1 MINNLIIRDASIDD
15 APTILLFIKKIAK
28 YEKLEKEVVATVGIL
43 KEYIYRRKYAHVIL
57 CELNNKTIA
66 FAVFFYTFS
75 TFTGKPSLYIEDIF
89 VDEEYR
95 HRGVGSKIFKHLT
108 GLAIKNGC
116 GRLELSV
123 LKWNEPAIE
132 FYNKMGGYILDEWN
146 VFRFDEEVLKKIN
159 NDV

>member
-1 MINNLIIRDASIDD
+1 MVDNLKIRCASIEDSSI
-15 APTILLFIKKIAK
+15 ILSFIKKIAK
-28 YEKLEKEVVATVGIL
+28 YEKLEKEVVATINTL
-43 KEYIYRRKYAHVIL
+43 EEYIFRKKYAQVIL

-95 HRGVGSKIFKHLT
+95 HCGVGSKIFKHLT
-108 GLAIKNGC
+108 NLAIKEGC

-123 LKWNEPAIE
+123 LKWNEPAVK
-132 FYNKMGGYILDEWN
+132 FYKKMGGYPLDEWS
-146 VFRFDEEVLKKIN
+146 VFRFDEEILRKIIN
-159 NDV
+159 GV